1 MSSTDLDNIRKY
13 EDRWL
18 DPDQKSSKTYNDVV
32 GICCHCKEDIFD
44 TEDRKTISDGMIH
57 TECMEEYMD
66 EIWSE
71 LADFEKYDLLNE
83 RGIV

>member
-18 DPDQKSSKTYNDVV
+18 DHDQKSSKTYNDVV
-32 GICCHCKEDIFD
+32 GICCHCEDYIYVTD
-44 TEDRKTISDGMIH
+44 EHKTILDGMIH
-57 TECMEEYMD
+57 TECMEKYMD